1 MVEPS
6 RLAVGDGCM
15 TRVAAGE
22 RGDSGVAV
30 LEKELKVQITV
41 YTI

>member
-6 RLAVGDGCM
+6 RLAFGDGCV

-22 RGDSGVAV
+22 RGDNGVEV
-30 LEKELKVQITV
+30 FEKELTVQITV